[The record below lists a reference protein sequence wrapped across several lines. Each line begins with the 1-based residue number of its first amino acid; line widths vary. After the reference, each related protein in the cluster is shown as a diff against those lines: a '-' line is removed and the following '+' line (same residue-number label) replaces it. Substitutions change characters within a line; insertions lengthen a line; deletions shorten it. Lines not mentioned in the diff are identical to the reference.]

1 MTLKVTRIRDE
12 NNGYDDDDDDDGD
25 DDDDKATHE
34 PSCVEYD
41 TARRIS
47 VFNIRTLAY
56 PCMFH
61 ANSDDATNG
70 NRVAR

>member
-41 TARRIS
+41 LCLIS
-47 VFNIRTLAY
+47 VL
-56 PCMFH
+56 
-61 ANSDDATNG
+61 
-70 NRVAR
+70 